1 MKHYLTGQVVPDDLI
16 ERFKAAELFNE
27 GYATVQYTS
36 CAMLDIALHSLSEYD
51 DDFDLTKFEH
61 EYLKERGMPQGIVPR
76 HRPLHFSH
84 LFKSGSYAAGYYVYK
99 WAEVLASD
107 AFAAFKESGDVF
119 NREVA
124 VRCRRYIYSTGNTVA
139 PHELFRRF
147 RGRDPDAT
155 FMLRDRGLL
164 PRSKS

>member
-16 ERFKAAELFNE
+16 ERFKAAQLFNE

-107 AFAAFKESGDVF
+107 AQHSKKAATYSIGRWRIGVGDTFTLRAIPWRHMSFSGGSGV
-119 NREVA
+119 V
-124 VRCRRYIYSTGNTVA
+124 I
-139 PHELFRRF
+139 P
-147 RGRDPDAT
+147 
-155 FMLRDRGLL
+155 MQ
-164 PRSKS
+164 RSC

>member
-1 MKHYLTGQVVPDDLI
+1 MKHYLSGNVVPDDLI
-16 ERFKAAELFNE
+16 TRFKASELFNE
-27 GYATVQYTS
+27 GFATIEYTS
-36 CAMLDIALHSLSEYD
+36 CAMLDIALHSLSEYG
-51 DDFDLTKFEH
+51 DDFNLTKFEH
-61 EYLKERGMPQGIVPR
+61 EYLKEKGMPQGIVPR

-84 LFKSGSYAAGYYVYK
+84 LFKSGNYASGYYVYK

-107 AFAAFKESGDVF
+107 AFAAFKETGDVF
-119 NREVA
+119 DRTTA
-124 VRCRRYIYSTGNTVA
+124 DRCKKYIYSTGNTVA

-164 PRSKS
+164 PRSEY